1 MKQLLIVNSA
11 KALKTGNADDLTAL
25 DAGQIGFFNVNTAVD
40 GHIKFINA
48 KPTEN
53 FGIALGKGANM
64 PAFVIPEVDVNTLA
78 VTVAAPKAGAAFS
91 ATVTIPTVTAGKN
104 YTVSIVKLGTVPNER
119 SIWSASYTAVTGDT
133 AAIVAGKLR
142 DQINNFAKG
151 GTYSYSQVNVTATV
165 SSAALTVTGLNVGE
179 QYALRLG
186 DDLYTKTLQDTVN
199 SNSTKAEPNIGDTAY
214 IKHLAQQCAAGK
226 GFNLLDQASKDIYPG
241 YPEAVEEI
249 AQADIATKGYTLI
262 SLRFATKRDS
272 GKQVDERVWQYVHIA
287 VPTDNASLNT
297 IKAVLGQPVL
307 VNEPAASNG

>member
-25 DAGQIGFFNVNTAVD
+25 DAGQIGFFNVKTAAD
-40 GHIKFINA
+40 GHVKFINA

-78 VTVAAPKAGAAFS
+78 VTVAAPKAGAKFKITFTVPTPTVGTHYTVILVKTGVVAHERNLFTTTVQAKTTTAADVANAIRKDIQAKIDAGMLPMTVSVAS
-91 ATVTIPTVTAGKN
+91 AAVTIEALEFGDQWTYKLADGLIDVTP
-104 YTVSIVKLGTVPNER
+104 SI
-119 SIWSASYTAVTGDT
+119 
-133 AAIVAGKLR
+133 
-142 DQINNFAKG
+142 
-151 GTYSYSQVNVTATV
+151 NV
-165 SSAALTVTGLNVGE
+165 
-179 QYALRLG
+179 
-186 DDLYTKTLQDTVN
+186 
-199 SNSTKAEPNIGDTAY
+199 KAEPNIGDTAY

-226 GFNLLDQASKDIYPG
+226 GFNLLDQESSDIYPG

-249 AQADIATKGYTLI
+249 AQADIATKGYTLF

-287 VPTDNASLNT
+287 VPTNNASLST
-297 IKAVLGQPVL
+297 INAVLGQPIL
-307 VNEPAASNG
+307 VNEPAASKG